1 MELASDD
8 ILREI
13 EVMAGDLDLL
23 DTRARSGPTPY
34 TDEQLYAE
42 VCAKRQRVLFELEVA
57 NVIAPALGAMAR
69 ARLVDL
75 GLARLVGYHDAA
87 VALARYYAS
96 PGYARLVERPAPP
109 RLLEGYV
116 SLDWFRL
123 PSGYAPAGL
132 DPLDWLA
139 LCEHNL
145 RAGDP
150 PLVGKLFVKLEG
162 VLHQLWFRG
171 EVGSTPHLYRA
182 LPG

>member
-1 MELASDD
+1 MELAAED

-13 EVMAGDLDLL
+13 EVMAGALDLL
-23 DTRARSGPTPY
+23 DTRARSGPIPY
-34 TDEQLYAE
+34 SDEQLYAE

-57 NVIAPALGAMAR
+57 NVIAPALGWRAK

-75 GLARLVGYHDAA
+75 GLARLAGYHNAA
-87 VALARYYAS
+87 VALTRYYAS
-96 PGYARLVERPAPP
+96 RGYARLVAQPAPL

-123 PSGYAPAGL
+123 PSDYAPAGV

-150 PLVGKLFVKLEG
+150 PPVGRLFVKLEG
-162 VLHQLWFRG
+162 ALHQLWFRG
-171 EVGSTPHLYRA
+171 EVGTAPHLYRA